1 MIEES
6 QMKVLRSRSLVA
18 AGAIAAS
25 IFSAS
30 AFATN
35 GYFAHGYSMA
45 EKGLAGAGVA
55 FSQDTLAGATNP
67 AGMVMVGNRMDL
79 GISLF
84 SPNREYEVKGGP
96 SPSPAFPACLPN
108 CPFSLV
114 PGTYESDNTAFLI
127 PSFGYNHM
135 LDPMSS
141 IGISVYGNGG
151 MNTEYTNG
159 KATSPLLGG
168 QQGGTYGA
176 GDTGVDLGQVF
187 FTTTYARKYQEA
199 SSFGVS
205 AIIAYQWFEAKGV
218 GSFAP
223 FSQSPSDLTKNG
235 HDTSW
240 GYGAK
245 FGIQHAA
252 TKALTLGASYQTK
265 IKMGA
270 FDDYKGLFAQDG
282 GFDIPATGTIGL
294 AVKTTPTSTLVLDV
308 QKIWYSDIDSIAN
321 PFAPNFF
328 NCAGTVFSGGS
339 ATSNS
344 QCLGGSK
351 GVGFGWEDM
360 TIVKLGF
367 QWAGSPGWTWRV
379 GYSKG
384 DQPIPSSEVLFNI
397 LAPAVMDEHYT
408 LGFTKEMGKNN
419 ELTFAAMYAP
429 ENEVSGPNPLDPA
442 QKITLKMY
450 QYDLGVSW
458 GWKF

>member
-1 MIEES
+1 
-6 QMKVLRSRSLVA
+6 MKVLRRKGLVA
-18 AGAIAAS
+18 TGALVAS
-25 IFSAS
+25 VCSAN

-55 FSQDTLAGATNP
+55 FSQDSLAGATNP

-79 GISLF
+79 GVSLF
-84 SPNREYEVKGGP
+84 SPNREYESKGGP
-96 SPSPAFPACLPN
+96 TSGCSPQGCS
-108 CPFSLV
+108 FSV
-114 PGTYESDNTAFLI
+114 GPQSIDSENTAFLI

-135 LDPMSS
+135 LDAVSS

-151 MNTEYTNG
+151 MNTEYEGG
-159 KATSPLLGG
+159 KATLFNPGTGTFVSPK
-168 QQGGTYGA
+168 GTYGD
-176 GDTGVDLGQVF
+176 GDAGVDLGQVF
-187 FTTTYARKYQEA
+187 FTTTYARKFQETTSAGA
-199 SSFGVS
+199 SL
-205 AIIAYQWFEAKGV
+205 IIAYQWFEAKGL
-218 GSFAP
+218 GNFAP
-223 FSQSPSDLTKNG
+223 FSNSPSDLSSND

-245 FGIQHAA
+245 FGVQHAV
-252 TKALTLGASYQTK
+252 TKALTLGGSYQTR
-265 IKMGA
+265 ITMQE
-270 FDDYKGLFAQDG
+270 FDDYKGLFAGDG

-294 AVKTTPTSTLVLDV
+294 ALKTTSTSTLVLDV
-308 QKIWYSDIDSIAN
+308 QRIWYSEVDSVGNRFSKIYTC
-321 PFAPNFF
+321 APGIP
-328 NCAGTVFSGGS
+328 AGPGSGPG
-339 ATSNS
+339 
-344 QCLGGSK
+344 CLGASK
-351 GVGFGWEDM
+351 GAGFGWDDM

-379 GYSKG
+379 GYSKT

-408 LGFTKEMGKNN
+408 FGFTKEMGKNN

-429 ENEVSGPNPLDPA
+429 ENEVSGPNPLDPS